1 MYEPIDELHDAF
13 ASHEHLAPDTGDVL
27 ARVEIIARHLR
38 RRRWAVRATGA
49 SVLGVGLVAGGITL
63 PGLARGGGSNQTV
76 NTIQAADGSPSPSAS
91 PTATYTQAQEFDAY
105 FAAGYDYQNAQEL
118 ATMWNDSDITQVK
131 ADAGLKLLEGE
142 TLPVTADNPPLSQSQ
157 PDVNDVDA
165 FFSAGYSYQDAVT
178 LAGMWN
184 VGSYSAKIK
193 GGKLL
198 LAGGNLPIPPSGP
211 PTAAGTAIVG
221 TGSARTAALGRLT
234 KAQRAKLAKAGKLV
248 VVPDKSSGASSGS
261 EATAAAMAA
270 YFAAGYDYQDAVALG
285 QVWNETDI
293 NQIKAEAGQ
302 KLIAGDTLP
311 VPPSGTPETP
321 TNAAVSA
328 FFAAGYTYQD
338 AVTLGN
344 MWNDSNTYQVKIDA
358 GKKLLDGQTLPIG
371 P

>member
-1 MYEPIDELHDAF
+1 MNDHIDQLNETF
-13 ASHEHLAPDTGDVL
+13 AAHEHLAPDAEDVL
-27 ARVEIIARHLR
+27 ARAHRIARSYH
-38 RRRWAVRATGA
+38 RRRWAVRATGGA
-49 SVLGVGLVAGGITL
+49 VLGAGLVAGSIAL
-63 PGLARGGGSNQTV
+63 PGLGHSSTQSLSPATD
-76 NTIQAADGSPSPSAS
+76 ADGGSPSPS
-91 PTATYTQAQEFDAY
+91 PTTTYTQSQEFDAY
-105 FAAGYDYQNAQEL
+105 FAAGYDLHNAQEL
-118 ATMWNDSDITQVK
+118 ATIWNDSDLTQVK
-131 ADAGLKLLEGE
+131 ADAGLKLLEGG

-157 PDVNDVDA
+157 PDITDVDA
-165 FFSAGYSYQDAVT
+165 FFSAGYDYQDAVT

-184 VGSYSAKIK
+184 EKESYSAKIK

-198 LAGGNLPIPPSGP
+198 LAGQTLPIPPSGP

-221 TGSARTAALGRLT
+221 RSTASKFALGHLT
-234 KAQRAKLAKAGKLV
+234 NAQRAKLAKAGKIV
-248 VVPDKSSGASSGS
+248 VVPKSSSGSTSDSGS

-321 TNAAVSA
+321 TDAAVSA

-358 GKKLLDGQTLPIG
+358 GNKLLDGQTLPIG